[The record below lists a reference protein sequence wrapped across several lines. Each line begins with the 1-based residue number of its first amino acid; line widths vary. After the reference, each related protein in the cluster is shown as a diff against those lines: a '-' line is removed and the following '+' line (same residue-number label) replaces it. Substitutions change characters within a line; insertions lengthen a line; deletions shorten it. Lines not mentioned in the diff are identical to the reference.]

1 FHLSAPVHGIFRRG
15 GSDPPLN
22 YFWGGPD
29 LFTGQQVNAMIVMK
43 FGGTSLQGAPQIRQV
58 GSIIKR
64 FARSRPVVVVSA
76 MAGVTDD
83 LIALAERSVAGLPRE
98 VSQRLDR
105 LYRRHRRGA
114 RLLGVGRRGAR
125 RLAAGLGARVSG

>member
-1 FHLSAPVHGIFRRG
+1 
-15 GSDPPLN
+15 
-22 YFWGGPD
+22 
-29 LFTGQQVNAMIVMK
+29 MIVMK
-43 FGGTSLQGAPQIRQV
+43 FGGTSLQGAAPIRQV

-64 FARSRPVVVVSA
+64 FARSRPVIVVSA

-105 LYRRHRRGA
+105 LYRRHRRGGRA
-114 RLLGVGRRGAR
+114 PGGPRGGGRR
-125 RLAAGLGARVSG
+125 LPAALVGVFS